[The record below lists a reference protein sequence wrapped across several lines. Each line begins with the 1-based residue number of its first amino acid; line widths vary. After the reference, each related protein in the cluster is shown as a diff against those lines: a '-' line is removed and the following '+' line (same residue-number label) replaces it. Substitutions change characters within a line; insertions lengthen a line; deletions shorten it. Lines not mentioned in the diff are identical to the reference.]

1 MENLIAVIV
10 LLGTLVSTQNSKA
23 QIVLDKNVFR
33 NVPFS
38 SQYSEDGSL
47 IRSVDFRSVNDLI
60 PQIEMAFERELN
72 GQKLQDRNESH
83 ITVITPPE
91 GKTGFFP
98 GNVGIDSEYPTSE
111 MISDYKNILQTTE
124 FDIVCLGMQSNDKG
138 NIVFYL
144 VVESKDIMNIRSTIE
159 EKVKRKNPNSTFSAN
174 ESYYPHITIGF
185 VGGDV
190 FGVSK
195 GTDTCVADVVVR

>member
-159 EKVKRKNPNSTFSAN
+159 EKVKGKNPNSKFSAN
-174 ESYYPHITIGF
+174 ENYYPHITIGF